1 MKLAKINNKHI
12 AKEFMR
18 FDPTFHL
25 SESIQL
31 KKLLSNQPY
40 DLTTVGERSDDIFF
54 GNIFSRIFVKDEN
67 FGIPYMTAS
76 DMMKSDINSGKFI
89 AKRQAEKLQKLI
101 IKKDWILV
109 SCSGTLGNVVYTNDL
124 FENKIG
130 THDLIRIIPQD
141 GDILPGFM
149 YAYLASKYG
158 YTLLTQ
164 SSFGG
169 VVKHINPEQ
178 IAHIPVPIFPK
189 EKQEQIHNLITEA
202 ATLRVEANRLLEEA
216 VEVLSTFIG
225 IKQKGMLTQFGKV
238 SLKDI
243 SKSLSTRLDPP
254 IFVNNGV
261 RTMEAIRNSDK
272 KLVPL
277 SEIEDITVYRPG
289 IFKRSYVAKGLPY
302 IKGSELFNTN
312 PFIRCDNLSKTKT
325 PFIDEMTLKENQILI
340 TCAGSC
346 GLIKMITKEY
356 EDREA
361 IGSQDIIRLQSE
373 NILFT
378 SEYLFVY
385 LQLPFVYDYIQSM
398 KYGSVIERIE
408 PFHVQSIPIVVPSK
422 ELSVNITNLITNY
435 KNNVYQAFSNE
446 TQAISLVENEIALWQ
461 S

>member
-1 MKLAKINNKHI
+1 MKIAKVASKDIRSVMRLDGSFHLAEANIYEKTILKNKHRLLDGFCENIFTSGRSKRFYTSKERGYPYLSNSDVIAQNPFNSCKYNSKKYAFDANALLKKGMILTGRVGAIGQTAYVTDEFEEKMAMGSDNIIRIVPKKDEYGGFLYAFLTSEIGNKLLWKLA
-12 AKEFMR
+12 
-18 FDPTFHL
+18 TGGV
-25 SESIQL
+25 
-31 KKLLSNQPY
+31 QPY
-40 DLTTVGERSDDIFF
+40 ITDSML
-54 GNIFSRIFVKDEN
+54 
-67 FGIPYMTAS
+67 
-76 DMMKSDINSGKFI
+76 
-89 AKRQAEKLQKLI
+89 
-101 IKKDWILV
+101 
-109 SCSGTLGNVVYTNDL
+109 
-124 FENKIG
+124 
-130 THDLIRIIPQD
+130 
-141 GDILPGFM
+141 
-149 YAYLASKYG
+149 
-158 YTLLTQ
+158 
-164 SSFGG
+164 
-169 VVKHINPEQ
+169 
-178 IAHIPVPIFPK
+178 AHIPVPIFPK